1 VLFPEWT
8 PTLKSVLRDELFA
21 RIEDVVF
28 TEPTD
33 FFSLYDAKKV
43 FVNNELARLYGLPE
57 VDPDAF
63 RAAMLPDDDPRKGL
77 IGSALVLAMNSLPA
91 RTSAT
96 ERGQFIVETLL
107 CKTVPPPPMDVDT
120 NLDDDDGMG
129 GPVEHQTLREKL
141 EPHRVDPLC
150 AGCHNLTD
158 PVGLALEHY
167 DTMGRYRETDQ
178 GLTIDAS
185 GELDGI
191 PFADGSEL
199 AVVLREH
206 PDAPSCLVKKL
217 YTFTAGRVPFP
228 SEADTLAAIEGDL
241 AAQDNR
247 FDRLLF
253 ALVTHDDFRFAHPA
267 GSFLA
272 PDEGEGP

>member
-1 VLFPEWT
+1 MQHAPQCVAQ
-8 PTLKSVLRDELFA
+8 RDEVLA
-21 RIEDVVF
+21 RVEDVVF
-28 TEPTD
+28 TEPGD
-33 FFSLYDAKKV
+33 FLGLYDGKKV

-57 VDPDAF
+57 AEPDAF
-63 RAAMLPDDDPRKGL
+63 RAAMLAETDPRRGL

-96 ERGQFIVETLL
+96 ERGQFIAETLL
-107 CKTVPPPPMDVDT
+107 CKTVPPPPPDVDV

-141 EPHRVDPLC
+141 EPHRADPAC

-158 PVGLALEHY
+158 PLGLALEHF
-167 DTMGRYRETDQ
+167 DTMGRYRETDL

-185 GELDGI
+185 GELDGV

-199 AVVLREH
+199 AVLLREH
-206 PDAPSCLVKKL
+206 PDAPGCLVHKL
-217 YTFTAGRVPFP
+217 YTYTAGRLPLAT
-228 SEADTLAAIEGDL
+228 EAEMLAVLEGEL
-241 AAQDNR
+241 TASDNR
-247 FDRLLF
+247 FDLLLF
-253 ALVTHDDFRFAHPA
+253 ALVTHDDFRFANPPDTV
-267 GSFLA
+267 LA